1 MDMNLVKSTSANT
14 ENKNI
19 FVMPLPIG
27 STVYRRDGM
36 WKVHGYDCDYVGD
49 WRIKLKR
56 SPKQANKPEFA
67 KPLVSMYGKSFWNSY
82 EAMLAY
88 FENKGEKV

>member
-1 MDMNLVKSTSANT
+1 MDNNETAVVEKQ
-14 ENKNI
+14 NI

-27 STVYRRDGM
+27 AEVYRRDGL

-56 SPKQANKPEFA
+56 PVKRPDEPEFA
-67 KPLVSMYGKSFWNSY
+67 KPLVKMYGKSFWKSY
-82 EAMLAY
+82 EDMKAY
-88 FENKGEKV
+88 FENKGEEL